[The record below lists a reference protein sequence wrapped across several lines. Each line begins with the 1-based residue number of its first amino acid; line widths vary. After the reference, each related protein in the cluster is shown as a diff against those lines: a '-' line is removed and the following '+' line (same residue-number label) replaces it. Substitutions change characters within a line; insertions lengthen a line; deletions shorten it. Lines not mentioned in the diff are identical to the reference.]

1 MKNLLTSLR
10 AVLTCWKDSLTNW
23 IVTNLEST
31 SGLGYLWWRER
42 HYLAFHSIS
51 CFGFFSRKHFL
62 GLQNISATLAAYP
75 ESTLKG
81 GGADGGGCKP
91 IWVALYAE
99 DVMLVALLDF
109 PRNSTGG
116 RKGGD
121 PGITFCWIRPWTL
134 LWVWA
139 RYPHVGDILLPETWL
154 GRNIFRAIE
163 KNMSWRNS
171 CQVHCLSLMI
181 SQRVSFTLTLS
192 SIKWLLL
199 GWGRQR
205 WIG

>member
-1 MKNLLTSLR
+1 MLK
-10 AVLTCWKDSLTNW
+10 
-23 IVTNLEST
+23 
-31 SGLGYLWWRER
+31 
-42 HYLAFHSIS
+42 
-51 CFGFFSRKHFL
+51 GFFDKLDRNQPWINKWSWLFMVTWETLFSIPQHILFWLLFSETFSWGAKHIC
-62 GLQNISATLAAYP
+62 NIGGISGIYV
-75 ESTLKG
+75 KG
-81 GGADGGGCKP
+81 RGADGGGCKP

-163 KNMSWRNS
+163 KNMSWRNTARS
-171 CQVHCLSLMI
+171 IASASWYLRGCLSHLP
-181 SQRVSFTLTLS
+181 
-192 SIKWLLL
+192 
-199 GWGRQR
+199 
-205 WIG
+205 